1 MPFWLALLLMPLSA
15 AGIILSALKIKKK
28 PVKILGITLFSIV
41 FALMFTYIILVFI
54 MAFRADDPYDDPDPN
69 AVSSHSQFVAAVE
82 DMTDNGDNTYT
93 YDDGEISLT
102 FEKISADD
110 MESALEEAS
119 SADNTAALSDNS
131 VISGSVLHGE
141 SGGREWSAVIDAE
154 GKPETVYISAGD
166 TMVSAKVNTSPNN
179 AGAEYT
185 ASAAAV
191 LVTDST
197 PYSEDANK
205 TEYRTDSS
213 SFYIEEANC
222 LLYYPAQLTAFSDIG
237 SGYIFRDEKSSA
249 VLKVTLTPNEY
260 TSMSEVESFI
270 KNTENNQVLAYGAN
284 WFTSES
290 KENGRI
296 TFDYSSFGSRYIV
309 EAELTYPEKNCNV
322 FGKLQELIKCCFVG
336 DDIWKSTA
344 SGVGY
349 SKDKVTAYSDKF
361 SRETAAY
368 YSEKHGVILL
378 YPEIF
383 SRVDKT
389 DEYVFFTDPVTNA
402 EITLFG
408 DTDRI
413 PLSDWAQNYGFD
425 ESYIDGEHRVKAGD
439 MNGGRYGVMYLTDT
453 ENVCAVLSYP
463 EEYAWVYEEFEESF
477 TIISSASEISN
488 TEMQTVFI
496 EEYGAL
502 ITMPLQFTQT
512 SFYDG
517 VIRYKDGLNGMEMTV
532 TFEYLTTKKE
542 RRNLFA
548 CFDVI
553 ADDDDIRIGD
563 SYVSWL
569 SNSGF
574 FYGAR
579 GNDMKALMQIDA
591 PNVAKAY
598 ESTLPMF
605 SVEFVTEDS
614 REETKAQ
621 QLAKEARETELTMSD
636 PPEEASSVT
645 VTTVTEAVA
654 YPNKVLIYEPE
665 SDYTYASA
673 DGEYWYSLEQ
683 EYDESVQSDSA
694 IYCIEQKELV
704 AHILDILRY
713 NNYDVDKL
721 AKDYYKRIG
730 YVDYD
735 EESMLQN
742 LTMDTEFAMYFA
754 YKCEPQKDSD
764 LGKGVPSVLE
774 EICNILEIEKPDYVR
789 DISEETSQTTAPA
802 VTALTEAKTEA
813 VTSQQTKP
821 VTTQTTSAKELDRY
835 RITDGD
841 TSHDAEYGYNS
852 KMAETIDMILTEYD
866 EDSIAAYIA
875 DKYSDEELTAITAE
889 MYTGGY
895 DYDYGYITTLVYIL
909 ANYSDDRVISAM
921 AGGSP
926 LPAKEAYIYF
936 PEYDDYGT
944 GWGEPDIY
952 TDTVWKITD
961 SDKIEEY
968 ELLTDTSLC
977 SDIYDKYG
985 DIILCLTG
993 SSMHGEKV
1001 PFWVN
1006 NWENDTSKA
1015 AYLRDR
1021 IVPNAINYIDEYCS
1035 GADGFYMDCLSAD
1048 AKLITFN
1055 AGGSKHTGIK
1065 ITAIDMYDPDFDT
1078 VDFYLDINTGALY
1091 CGGSE
1096 TVTGDIF
1103 G

>member
-110 MESALEEAS
+110 MESALEEDS
-119 SADNTAALSDNS
+119 SADNTAALSDKS

-185 ASAAAV
+185 ASAAAA

-222 LLYYPAQLTAFSDIG
+222 LLYYPAQLTAFSDTG

-296 TFDYSSFGSRYIV
+296 TFDYSGFGSRYIV

-322 FGKLQELIKCCFVG
+322 FGKLQGLIKCCFVG

-344 SGVGY
+344 SGEGY

-383 SRVDKT
+383 SQVDKT

-453 ENVCAVLSYP
+453 ENV
-463 EEYAWVYEEFEESF
+463 
-477 TIISSASEISN
+477 
-488 TEMQTVFI
+488 
-496 EEYGAL
+496 
-502 ITMPLQFTQT
+502 
-512 SFYDG
+512 
-517 VIRYKDGLNGMEMTV
+517 
-532 TFEYLTTKKE
+532 
-542 RRNLFA
+542 
-548 CFDVI
+548 
-553 ADDDDIRIGD
+553 
-563 SYVSWL
+563 
-569 SNSGF
+569 
-574 FYGAR
+574 
-579 GNDMKALMQIDA
+579 
-591 PNVAKAY
+591 
-598 ESTLPMF
+598 
-605 SVEFVTEDS
+605 
-614 REETKAQ
+614 
-621 QLAKEARETELTMSD
+621 
-636 PPEEASSVT
+636 
-645 VTTVTEAVA
+645 
-654 YPNKVLIYEPE
+654 
-665 SDYTYASA
+665 
-673 DGEYWYSLEQ
+673 
-683 EYDESVQSDSA
+683 
-694 IYCIEQKELV
+694 
-704 AHILDILRY
+704 
-713 NNYDVDKL
+713 
-721 AKDYYKRIG
+721 
-730 YVDYD
+730 
-735 EESMLQN
+735 
-742 LTMDTEFAMYFA
+742 
-754 YKCEPQKDSD
+754 
-764 LGKGVPSVLE
+764 
-774 EICNILEIEKPDYVR
+774 
-789 DISEETSQTTAPA
+789 
-802 VTALTEAKTEA
+802 
-813 VTSQQTKP
+813 
-821 VTTQTTSAKELDRY
+821 
-835 RITDGD
+835 
-841 TSHDAEYGYNS
+841 
-852 KMAETIDMILTEYD
+852 
-866 EDSIAAYIA
+866 
-875 DKYSDEELTAITAE
+875 
-889 MYTGGY
+889 
-895 DYDYGYITTLVYIL
+895 
-909 ANYSDDRVISAM
+909 
-921 AGGSP
+921 
-926 LPAKEAYIYF
+926 
-936 PEYDDYGT
+936 
-944 GWGEPDIY
+944 
-952 TDTVWKITD
+952 
-961 SDKIEEY
+961 
-968 ELLTDTSLC
+968 
-977 SDIYDKYG
+977 
-985 DIILCLTG
+985 
-993 SSMHGEKV
+993 
-1001 PFWVN
+1001 
-1006 NWENDTSKA
+1006 
-1015 AYLRDR
+1015 
-1021 IVPNAINYIDEYCS
+1021 
-1035 GADGFYMDCLSAD
+1035 
-1048 AKLITFN
+1048 
-1055 AGGSKHTGIK
+1055 
-1065 ITAIDMYDPDFDT
+1065 
-1078 VDFYLDINTGALY
+1078 
-1091 CGGSE
+1091 
-1096 TVTGDIF
+1096 
-1103 G
+1103 

>member
-69 AVSSHSQFVAAVE
+69 AASSHSQFVAAVE

-93 YDDGEISLT
+93 YDGGKISLT

-154 GKPETVYISAGD
+154 GKPQTVYISAGD
-166 TMVSAKVNTSPNN
+166 TMVSAKVNTSLNN

-205 TEYRTDSS
+205 IEYRTDSS

-296 TFDYSSFGSRYIV
+296 TFDYSGFGSRYIV
-309 EAELTYPEKNCNV
+309 EAELTYTEKNCNV
-322 FGKLQELIKCCFVG
+322 FGKLQGLIKCCFVG

-344 SGVGY
+344 SGEGY

-383 SRVDKT
+383 SQVDKT

-636 PPEEASSVT
+636 PPEEASVT

-683 EYDESVQSDSA
+683 EYDESIQSDSA

-721 AKDYYKRIG
+721 RFLYNGIIIKHQKTEPTYTKTSLFLCEKRRFFMARR
-730 YVDYD
+730 
-735 EESMLQN
+735 E
-742 LTMDTEFAMYFA
+742 
-754 YKCEPQKDSD
+754 
-764 LGKGVPSVLE
+764 KGVVP
-774 EICNILEIEKPDYVR
+774 I
-789 DISEETSQTTAPA
+789 
-802 VTALTEAKTEA
+802 
-813 VTSQQTKP
+813 
-821 VTTQTTSAKELDRY
+821 
-835 RITDGD
+835 
-841 TSHDAEYGYNS
+841 
-852 KMAETIDMILTEYD
+852 
-866 EDSIAAYIA
+866 
-875 DKYSDEELTAITAE
+875 
-889 MYTGGY
+889 
-895 DYDYGYITTLVYIL
+895 
-909 ANYSDDRVISAM
+909 
-921 AGGSP
+921 
-926 LPAKEAYIYF
+926 IYF
-936 PEYDDYGT
+936 
-944 GWGEPDIY
+944 
-952 TDTVWKITD
+952 
-961 SDKIEEY
+961 
-968 ELLTDTSLC
+968 
-977 SDIYDKYG
+977 
-985 DIILCLTG
+985 
-993 SSMHGEKV
+993 EKERGKS
-1001 PFWVN
+1001 F
-1006 NWENDTSKA
+1006 
-1015 AYLRDR
+1015 
-1021 IVPNAINYIDEYCS
+1021 
-1035 GADGFYMDCLSAD
+1035 
-1048 AKLITFN
+1048 
-1055 AGGSKHTGIK
+1055 
-1065 ITAIDMYDPDFDT
+1065 
-1078 VDFYLDINTGALY
+1078 
-1091 CGGSE
+1091 
-1096 TVTGDIF
+1096 
-1103 G
+1103 

>member
-1 MPFWLALLLMPLSA
+1 
-15 AGIILSALKIKKK
+15 
-28 PVKILGITLFSIV
+28 
-41 FALMFTYIILVFI
+41 
-54 MAFRADDPYDDPDPN
+54 
-69 AVSSHSQFVAAVE
+69 
-82 DMTDNGDNTYT
+82 
-93 YDDGEISLT
+93 
-102 FEKISADD
+102 
-110 MESALEEAS
+110 
-119 SADNTAALSDNS
+119 
-131 VISGSVLHGE
+131 
-141 SGGREWSAVIDAE
+141 
-154 GKPETVYISAGD
+154 
-166 TMVSAKVNTSPNN
+166 
-179 AGAEYT
+179 
-185 ASAAAV
+185 
-191 LVTDST
+191 
-197 PYSEDANK
+197 
-205 TEYRTDSS
+205 
-213 SFYIEEANC
+213 
-222 LLYYPAQLTAFSDIG
+222 
-237 SGYIFRDEKSSA
+237 
-249 VLKVTLTPNEY
+249 
-260 TSMSEVESFI
+260 MSEVESFI

-296 TFDYSSFGSRYIV
+296 TFDYSGFGSRYIV

-322 FGKLQELIKCCFVG
+322 FGKLQGLIKCCFVG

-344 SGVGY
+344 SGEGY

-361 SRETAAY
+361 SRETTAY

-383 SRVDKT
+383 SQVDKT

-425 ESYIDGEHRVKAGD
+425 ESYIDGKHRVKAGD

-512 SFYDG
+512 SFYGG

-636 PPEEASSVT
+636 PPEEASVT

-683 EYDESVQSDSA
+683 EYDESIQSDSA
-694 IYCIEQKELV
+694 IYCIEQLSLI
-704 AHILDILRY
+704 H
-713 NNYDVDKL
+713 
-721 AKDYYKRIG
+721 
-730 YVDYD
+730 
-735 EESMLQN
+735 
-742 LTMDTEFAMYFA
+742 
-754 YKCEPQKDSD
+754 
-764 LGKGVPSVLE
+764 
-774 EICNILEIEKPDYVR
+774 
-789 DISEETSQTTAPA
+789 ISEPTRP
-802 VTALTEAKTEA
+802 
-813 VTSQQTKP
+813 
-821 VTTQTTSAKELDRY
+821 Y
-835 RITDGD
+835 
-841 TSHDAEYGYNS
+841 
-852 KMAETIDMILTEYD
+852 
-866 EDSIAAYIA
+866 
-875 DKYSDEELTAITAE
+875 
-889 MYTGGY
+889 
-895 DYDYGYITTLVYIL
+895 
-909 ANYSDDRVISAM
+909 
-921 AGGSP
+921 
-926 LPAKEAYIYF
+926 
-936 PEYDDYGT
+936 
-944 GWGEPDIY
+944 
-952 TDTVWKITD
+952 
-961 SDKIEEY
+961 
-968 ELLTDTSLC
+968 
-977 SDIYDKYG
+977 
-985 DIILCLTG
+985 
-993 SSMHGEKV
+993 
-1001 PFWVN
+1001 
-1006 NWENDTSKA
+1006 
-1015 AYLRDR
+1015 
-1021 IVPNAINYIDEYCS
+1021 
-1035 GADGFYMDCLSAD
+1035 
-1048 AKLITFN
+1048 
-1055 AGGSKHTGIK
+1055 
-1065 ITAIDMYDPDFDT
+1065 
-1078 VDFYLDINTGALY
+1078 
-1091 CGGSE
+1091 
-1096 TVTGDIF
+1096 
-1103 G
+1103 

>member
-154 GKPETVYISAGD
+154 GKPQTVYISAGD

-205 TEYRTDSS
+205 IEYRTDSS

-296 TFDYSSFGSRYIV
+296 TFDYSGFGSRYIV

-322 FGKLQELIKCCFVG
+322 FGKLQGLIKCCFVG

-344 SGVGY
+344 SGEGY

-383 SRVDKT
+383 SQVDKT

-453 ENVCAVLSYP
+453 ENVCAVLS
-463 EEYAWVYEEFEESF
+463 
-477 TIISSASEISN
+477 
-488 TEMQTVFI
+488 
-496 EEYGAL
+496 
-502 ITMPLQFTQT
+502 
-512 SFYDG
+512 
-517 VIRYKDGLNGMEMTV
+517 
-532 TFEYLTTKKE
+532 
-542 RRNLFA
+542 
-548 CFDVI
+548 
-553 ADDDDIRIGD
+553 
-563 SYVSWL
+563 
-569 SNSGF
+569 
-574 FYGAR
+574 
-579 GNDMKALMQIDA
+579 
-591 PNVAKAY
+591 
-598 ESTLPMF
+598 
-605 SVEFVTEDS
+605 
-614 REETKAQ
+614 
-621 QLAKEARETELTMSD
+621 
-636 PPEEASSVT
+636 
-645 VTTVTEAVA
+645 
-654 YPNKVLIYEPE
+654 
-665 SDYTYASA
+665 
-673 DGEYWYSLEQ
+673 
-683 EYDESVQSDSA
+683 
-694 IYCIEQKELV
+694 
-704 AHILDILRY
+704 
-713 NNYDVDKL
+713 
-721 AKDYYKRIG
+721 
-730 YVDYD
+730 
-735 EESMLQN
+735 
-742 LTMDTEFAMYFA
+742 
-754 YKCEPQKDSD
+754 
-764 LGKGVPSVLE
+764 
-774 EICNILEIEKPDYVR
+774 
-789 DISEETSQTTAPA
+789 
-802 VTALTEAKTEA
+802 
-813 VTSQQTKP
+813 
-821 VTTQTTSAKELDRY
+821 
-835 RITDGD
+835 
-841 TSHDAEYGYNS
+841 
-852 KMAETIDMILTEYD
+852 
-866 EDSIAAYIA
+866 
-875 DKYSDEELTAITAE
+875 
-889 MYTGGY
+889 
-895 DYDYGYITTLVYIL
+895 
-909 ANYSDDRVISAM
+909 
-921 AGGSP
+921 
-926 LPAKEAYIYF
+926 
-936 PEYDDYGT
+936 
-944 GWGEPDIY
+944 
-952 TDTVWKITD
+952 
-961 SDKIEEY
+961 
-968 ELLTDTSLC
+968 
-977 SDIYDKYG
+977 
-985 DIILCLTG
+985 
-993 SSMHGEKV
+993 
-1001 PFWVN
+1001 
-1006 NWENDTSKA
+1006 
-1015 AYLRDR
+1015 
-1021 IVPNAINYIDEYCS
+1021 
-1035 GADGFYMDCLSAD
+1035 
-1048 AKLITFN
+1048 
-1055 AGGSKHTGIK
+1055 
-1065 ITAIDMYDPDFDT
+1065 
-1078 VDFYLDINTGALY
+1078 
-1091 CGGSE
+1091 
-1096 TVTGDIF
+1096 
-1103 G
+1103 

>member
-119 SADNTAALSDNS
+119 SAYDTAALSDNS

-141 SGGREWSAVIDAE
+141 SDGREWSAVIDAE
-154 GKPETVYISAGD
+154 GKPQTVYISAGD

-197 PYSEDANK
+197 PYSEDADK
-205 TEYRTDSS
+205 IEYRTDSS

-222 LLYYPAQLTAFSDIG
+222 LLYYPAQLTAFSDTG

-270 KNTENNQVLAYGAN
+270 KNSENNQVLAYGAN

-296 TFDYSSFGSRYIV
+296 TFDYSGFGSRYIV

-322 FGKLQELIKCCFVG
+322 FGKLQGLIKCCFVG

-344 SGVGY
+344 SGEGY

-383 SRVDKT
+383 SQVDKT

-636 PPEEASSVT
+636 PPEEASVT

-683 EYDESVQSDSA
+683 EYDESIQSDSA

-721 AKDYYKRIG
+721 RFLYNGIIIKHQKTEPTYTKTSLFLCEKRRFFMARR
-730 YVDYD
+730 
-735 EESMLQN
+735 E
-742 LTMDTEFAMYFA
+742 
-754 YKCEPQKDSD
+754 
-764 LGKGVPSVLE
+764 KGVVP
-774 EICNILEIEKPDYVR
+774 I
-789 DISEETSQTTAPA
+789 
-802 VTALTEAKTEA
+802 
-813 VTSQQTKP
+813 
-821 VTTQTTSAKELDRY
+821 
-835 RITDGD
+835 
-841 TSHDAEYGYNS
+841 
-852 KMAETIDMILTEYD
+852 
-866 EDSIAAYIA
+866 
-875 DKYSDEELTAITAE
+875 
-889 MYTGGY
+889 
-895 DYDYGYITTLVYIL
+895 
-909 ANYSDDRVISAM
+909 
-921 AGGSP
+921 
-926 LPAKEAYIYF
+926 IYF
-936 PEYDDYGT
+936 EMERG
-944 GWGEPDIY
+944 
-952 TDTVWKITD
+952 K
-961 SDKIEEY
+961 S
-968 ELLTDTSLC
+968 
-977 SDIYDKYG
+977 
-985 DIILCLTG
+985 
-993 SSMHGEKV
+993 
-1001 PFWVN
+1001 F
-1006 NWENDTSKA
+1006 
-1015 AYLRDR
+1015 
-1021 IVPNAINYIDEYCS
+1021 
-1035 GADGFYMDCLSAD
+1035 
-1048 AKLITFN
+1048 
-1055 AGGSKHTGIK
+1055 
-1065 ITAIDMYDPDFDT
+1065 
-1078 VDFYLDINTGALY
+1078 
-1091 CGGSE
+1091 
-1096 TVTGDIF
+1096 
-1103 G
+1103 

>member
-69 AVSSHSQFVAAVE
+69 AASSHSQFVAAVE

-93 YDDGEISLT
+93 YDDGKISLT

-154 GKPETVYISAGD
+154 GKPQTVYISAGD
-166 TMVSAKVNTSPNN
+166 TMVSAKVNTSLNN

-205 TEYRTDSS
+205 IEYRTDSS

-296 TFDYSSFGSRYIV
+296 TFDYSGFGSRYIV
-309 EAELTYPEKNCNV
+309 EAELTYTEKNCNV
-322 FGKLQELIKCCFVG
+322 FGKLQGLIKCCFVG

-344 SGVGY
+344 SGEGY

-383 SRVDKT
+383 SQVDKT

-636 PPEEASSVT
+636 PPEEASVT

-683 EYDESVQSDSA
+683 EYDESLSL
-694 IYCIEQKELV
+694 I
-704 AHILDILRY
+704 HI
-713 NNYDVDKL
+713 
-721 AKDYYKRIG
+721 
-730 YVDYD
+730 
-735 EESMLQN
+735 
-742 LTMDTEFAMYFA
+742 
-754 YKCEPQKDSD
+754 
-764 LGKGVPSVLE
+764 
-774 EICNILEIEKPDYVR
+774 
-789 DISEETSQTTAPA
+789 
-802 VTALTEAKTEA
+802 
-813 VTSQQTKP
+813 
-821 VTTQTTSAKELDRY
+821 
-835 RITDGD
+835 
-841 TSHDAEYGYNS
+841 
-852 KMAETIDMILTEYD
+852 
-866 EDSIAAYIA
+866 
-875 DKYSDEELTAITAE
+875 
-889 MYTGGY
+889 
-895 DYDYGYITTLVYIL
+895 
-909 ANYSDDRVISAM
+909 
-921 AGGSP
+921 
-926 LPAKEAYIYF
+926 
-936 PEYDDYGT
+936 
-944 GWGEPDIY
+944 
-952 TDTVWKITD
+952 
-961 SDKIEEY
+961 
-968 ELLTDTSLC
+968 
-977 SDIYDKYG
+977 
-985 DIILCLTG
+985 
-993 SSMHGEKV
+993 
-1001 PFWVN
+1001 
-1006 NWENDTSKA
+1006 
-1015 AYLRDR
+1015 
-1021 IVPNAINYIDEYCS
+1021 
-1035 GADGFYMDCLSAD
+1035 
-1048 AKLITFN
+1048 
-1055 AGGSKHTGIK
+1055 
-1065 ITAIDMYDPDFDT
+1065 
-1078 VDFYLDINTGALY
+1078 
-1091 CGGSE
+1091 
-1096 TVTGDIF
+1096 
-1103 G
+1103 

>member
-119 SADNTAALSDNS
+119 SAYDTAALSDNS

-141 SGGREWSAVIDAE
+141 SDGREWSAVIDAE
-154 GKPETVYISAGD
+154 GKPQTVYISAGD

-197 PYSEDANK
+197 PYSEDADK
-205 TEYRTDSS
+205 IEYRTDSS

-222 LLYYPAQLTAFSDIG
+222 LLYYPAQLTAFSDTG

-270 KNTENNQVLAYGAN
+270 KNSENNQVLAYGAN

-296 TFDYSSFGSRYIV
+296 TFDYSGFGSRYIV

-322 FGKLQELIKCCFVG
+322 FGKLQGLIKCCFVG

-344 SGVGY
+344 SGEGY

-383 SRVDKT
+383 SQVDKT

-636 PPEEASSVT
+636 PPEEASVT

-683 EYDESVQSDSA
+683 EYDESIQSDSA

-721 AKDYYKRIG
+721 RFLYNGIIIKHQKTEPTYTKTSLFLCEKRRFFMARR
-730 YVDYD
+730 
-735 EESMLQN
+735 E
-742 LTMDTEFAMYFA
+742 
-754 YKCEPQKDSD
+754 
-764 LGKGVPSVLE
+764 KGVVP
-774 EICNILEIEKPDYVR
+774 I
-789 DISEETSQTTAPA
+789 
-802 VTALTEAKTEA
+802 
-813 VTSQQTKP
+813 
-821 VTTQTTSAKELDRY
+821 
-835 RITDGD
+835 
-841 TSHDAEYGYNS
+841 
-852 KMAETIDMILTEYD
+852 
-866 EDSIAAYIA
+866 
-875 DKYSDEELTAITAE
+875 
-889 MYTGGY
+889 
-895 DYDYGYITTLVYIL
+895 
-909 ANYSDDRVISAM
+909 
-921 AGGSP
+921 
-926 LPAKEAYIYF
+926 IYF
-936 PEYDDYGT
+936 
-944 GWGEPDIY
+944 
-952 TDTVWKITD
+952 
-961 SDKIEEY
+961 
-968 ELLTDTSLC
+968 
-977 SDIYDKYG
+977 
-985 DIILCLTG
+985 
-993 SSMHGEKV
+993 EKERGKS
-1001 PFWVN
+1001 F
-1006 NWENDTSKA
+1006 
-1015 AYLRDR
+1015 
-1021 IVPNAINYIDEYCS
+1021 
-1035 GADGFYMDCLSAD
+1035 
-1048 AKLITFN
+1048 
-1055 AGGSKHTGIK
+1055 
-1065 ITAIDMYDPDFDT
+1065 
-1078 VDFYLDINTGALY
+1078 
-1091 CGGSE
+1091 
-1096 TVTGDIF
+1096 
-1103 G
+1103 

>member
-69 AVSSHSQFVAAVE
+69 AASSHSQFVAAVE

-93 YDDGEISLT
+93 YDDGKISLT

-154 GKPETVYISAGD
+154 GKPQTVYISAGD
-166 TMVSAKVNTSPNN
+166 TMVSAKVNTSLNN

-205 TEYRTDSS
+205 IEYRTDSS

-296 TFDYSSFGSRYIV
+296 TFDYSGFGSRYIV
-309 EAELTYPEKNCNV
+309 EAELTYTEKNCNV
-322 FGKLQELIKCCFVG
+322 FGKLQGLIKCCFVG

-344 SGVGY
+344 SGEGY

-383 SRVDKT
+383 SQVDKT

-636 PPEEASSVT
+636 PPEEASVT

-683 EYDESVQSDSA
+683 EYDESIQSDSA

-721 AKDYYKRIG
+721 RFLYNGIIIKHQKTEPTYTKTSLFLCEKRRFFMARR
-730 YVDYD
+730 
-735 EESMLQN
+735 E
-742 LTMDTEFAMYFA
+742 
-754 YKCEPQKDSD
+754 
-764 LGKGVPSVLE
+764 KGVVP
-774 EICNILEIEKPDYVR
+774 I
-789 DISEETSQTTAPA
+789 
-802 VTALTEAKTEA
+802 
-813 VTSQQTKP
+813 
-821 VTTQTTSAKELDRY
+821 
-835 RITDGD
+835 
-841 TSHDAEYGYNS
+841 
-852 KMAETIDMILTEYD
+852 
-866 EDSIAAYIA
+866 
-875 DKYSDEELTAITAE
+875 
-889 MYTGGY
+889 
-895 DYDYGYITTLVYIL
+895 
-909 ANYSDDRVISAM
+909 
-921 AGGSP
+921 
-926 LPAKEAYIYF
+926 IYF
-936 PEYDDYGT
+936 
-944 GWGEPDIY
+944 
-952 TDTVWKITD
+952 
-961 SDKIEEY
+961 
-968 ELLTDTSLC
+968 
-977 SDIYDKYG
+977 
-985 DIILCLTG
+985 
-993 SSMHGEKV
+993 EKERGKS
-1001 PFWVN
+1001 F
-1006 NWENDTSKA
+1006 
-1015 AYLRDR
+1015 
-1021 IVPNAINYIDEYCS
+1021 
-1035 GADGFYMDCLSAD
+1035 
-1048 AKLITFN
+1048 
-1055 AGGSKHTGIK
+1055 
-1065 ITAIDMYDPDFDT
+1065 
-1078 VDFYLDINTGALY
+1078 
-1091 CGGSE
+1091 
-1096 TVTGDIF
+1096 
-1103 G
+1103 

>member
-82 DMTDNGDNTYT
+82 DMSDNGDNTYT

-119 SADNTAALSDNS
+119 SADDTAALPDSS

-166 TMVSAKVNTSPNN
+166 TMVSAKVNSSPNN

-197 PYSEDANK
+197 PYSEDADK
-205 TEYRTDSS
+205 SQYRTDSS

-222 LLYYPAQLTAFSDIG
+222 LLYYPAQLTAFYDTG

-249 VLKVTLTPNEY
+249 ALKVTLTPNEY

-296 TFDYSSFGSRYIV
+296 TFGYSGFGSRYIV
-309 EAELTYPEKNCNV
+309 EAELTYPEKNSNV
-322 FGKLQELIKCCFVG
+322 FGKLQGLIKCCFVG
-336 DDIWKSTA
+336 DGIWKSTA
-344 SGVGY
+344 SGEGY
-349 SKDKVTAYSDKF
+349 SKEKTTAYSDKF

-368 YSEKHGVILL
+368 YSEKHGIILL

-383 SRVDKT
+383 SQADKT
-389 DEYVFFTDPVTNA
+389 DEYVLFTDPVTNA

-408 DTDRI
+408 DKERI
-413 PLSDWAQNYGFD
+413 PLSDWAQIYGFD
-425 ESYIDGEHRVKAGD
+425 ESYIDGEHRVKACD
-439 MNGGRYGVMYLTDT
+439 MSGGRYGVMYLTDT

-517 VIRYKDGLNGMEMTV
+517 IIRYKDGLNGMEMTV

-542 RRNLFA
+542 HRNLFA

-591 PNVAKAY
+591 PNAAKAY
-598 ESTLPMF
+598 SSTLPMF

-614 REETKAQ
+614 REETPNSWQRRQGKHTSPCPTHPRKLPL
-621 QLAKEARETELTMSD
+621 QLPQLQKLLHIPTRCLSM
-636 PPEEASSVT
+636 
-645 VTTVTEAVA
+645 
-654 YPNKVLIYEPE
+654 I
-665 SDYTYASA
+665 
-673 DGEYWYSLEQ
+673 
-683 EYDESVQSDSA
+683 QSP
-694 IYCIEQKELV
+694 ITPTPL
-704 AHILDILRY
+704 
-713 NNYDVDKL
+713 
-721 AKDYYKRIG
+721 
-730 YVDYD
+730 
-735 EESMLQN
+735 
-742 LTMDTEFAMYFA
+742 
-754 YKCEPQKDSD
+754 P
-764 LGKGVPSVLE
+764 
-774 EICNILEIEKPDYVR
+774 
-789 DISEETSQTTAPA
+789 TANTG
-802 VTALTEAKTEA
+802 TALSRNMTRAFSLIQLYTAK
-813 VTSQQTKP
+813 SRKSLLP
-821 VTTQTTSAKELDRY
+821 IFLIFS
-835 RITDGD
+835 G
-841 TSHDAEYGYNS
+841 
-852 KMAETIDMILTEYD
+852 TIIM
-866 EDSIAAYIA
+866 
-875 DKYSDEELTAITAE
+875 
-889 MYTGGY
+889 M
-895 DYDYGYITTLVYIL
+895 
-909 ANYSDDRVISAM
+909 
-921 AGGSP
+921 
-926 LPAKEAYIYF
+926 
-936 PEYDDYGT
+936 
-944 GWGEPDIY
+944 
-952 TDTVWKITD
+952 
-961 SDKIEEY
+961 
-968 ELLTDTSLC
+968 
-977 SDIYDKYG
+977 
-985 DIILCLTG
+985 
-993 SSMHGEKV
+993 
-1001 PFWVN
+1001 
-1006 NWENDTSKA
+1006 
-1015 AYLRDR
+1015 
-1021 IVPNAINYIDEYCS
+1021 
-1035 GADGFYMDCLSAD
+1035 
-1048 AKLITFN
+1048 
-1055 AGGSKHTGIK
+1055 
-1065 ITAIDMYDPDFDT
+1065 
-1078 VDFYLDINTGALY
+1078 
-1091 CGGSE
+1091 
-1096 TVTGDIF
+1096 
-1103 G
+1103 

>member
-69 AVSSHSQFVAAVE
+69 AASSHSQFVAAVE

-119 SADNTAALSDNS
+119 SADNTADLSDNS

-141 SGGREWSAVIDAE
+141 SGGREWSAVIDAD
-154 GKPETVYISAGD
+154 GKPQTVYISAGD

-205 TEYRTDSS
+205 IEYRTDSS

-222 LLYYPAQLTAFSDIG
+222 LLYYPAQLTAFSDTG

-270 KNTENNQVLAYGAN
+270 KNSENNQVLAYGAN

-296 TFDYSSFGSRYIV
+296 TFDYSGFGSRYIV

-322 FGKLQELIKCCFVG
+322 FGKLQGLIKCCFVG

-344 SGVGY
+344 SGEGY

-383 SRVDKT
+383 SQVDKT

-477 TIISSASEISN
+477 TIISSASEINN

-636 PPEEASSVT
+636 PPEEASVT

-665 SDYTYASA
+665 SDYIYASA

-683 EYDESVQSDSA
+683 ELNRNMTRAFS
-694 IYCIEQKELV
+694 
-704 AHILDILRY
+704 
-713 NNYDVDKL
+713 
-721 AKDYYKRIG
+721 RIQP
-730 YVDYD
+730 Y
-735 EESMLQN
+735 
-742 LTMDTEFAMYFA
+742 
-754 YKCEPQKDSD
+754 
-764 LGKGVPSVLE
+764 
-774 EICNILEIEKPDYVR
+774 
-789 DISEETSQTTAPA
+789 TA
-802 VTALTEAKTEA
+802 
-813 VTSQQTKP
+813 
-821 VTTQTTSAKELDRY
+821 
-835 RITDGD
+835 
-841 TSHDAEYGYNS
+841 
-852 KMAETIDMILTEYD
+852 
-866 EDSIAAYIA
+866 
-875 DKYSDEELTAITAE
+875 
-889 MYTGGY
+889 
-895 DYDYGYITTLVYIL
+895 
-909 ANYSDDRVISAM
+909 
-921 AGGSP
+921 
-926 LPAKEAYIYF
+926 
-936 PEYDDYGT
+936 
-944 GWGEPDIY
+944 
-952 TDTVWKITD
+952 
-961 SDKIEEY
+961 
-968 ELLTDTSLC
+968 
-977 SDIYDKYG
+977 
-985 DIILCLTG
+985 
-993 SSMHGEKV
+993 
-1001 PFWVN
+1001 
-1006 NWENDTSKA
+1006 
-1015 AYLRDR
+1015 
-1021 IVPNAINYIDEYCS
+1021 
-1035 GADGFYMDCLSAD
+1035 
-1048 AKLITFN
+1048 
-1055 AGGSKHTGIK
+1055 
-1065 ITAIDMYDPDFDT
+1065 
-1078 VDFYLDINTGALY
+1078 
-1091 CGGSE
+1091 
-1096 TVTGDIF
+1096 
-1103 G
+1103 